1 MALMPIA
8 ATLTPHSAIAQMWRT
23 KHPLLRFILYSD
35 MGKQMR
41 REVYI

>member
-41 REVYI
+41 RGVHV

>member
-8 ATLTPHSAIAQMWRT
+8 TTLTPHSAIAQMWGT